1 MWQKIILSKNK
12 SLSEKGFIT
21 LEILVSIIIAL
32 AFVAVSMQTLVLAM
46 MLKVQAQEDQRADQ
60 LIQEDIERL
69 NDLGSTAIAGGCDA
83 DTNDDGTV
91 TYGEGYASGLW
102 AALIAEAPTVTKQL
116 LQTVNS
122 DGSVTSE
129 GTILTLNR
137 TQISNNG
144 AYSDPPHRTLKIH
157 YRVTKPDTDGDGND
171 EIIAN
176 RYLEVI
182 PDVALECP

>member
-69 NDLGSTAIAGGCDA
+69 NDLGSIIAEDHDNKCNPASYPD
-83 DTNDDGTV
+83 
-91 TYGEGYASGLW
+91 GYANELW
-102 AALIAEAPTVTKQL
+102 GNLPNDSDSLTKRL
-116 LQTVNS
+116 LTIVQD

-129 GTILTLNR
+129 GTTLTLNR
-137 TQISNNG
+137 THISNNG

-157 YRVTKPDTDGDGND
+157 YQVTNNDGN
-171 EIIAN
+171 IVAN
-176 RYLEVI
+176 RYVEVI